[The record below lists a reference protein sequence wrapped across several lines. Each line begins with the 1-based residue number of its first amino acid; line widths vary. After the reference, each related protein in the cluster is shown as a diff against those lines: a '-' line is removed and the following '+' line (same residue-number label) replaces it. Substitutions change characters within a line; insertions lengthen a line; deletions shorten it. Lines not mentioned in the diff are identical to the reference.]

1 MGKATILEAQ
11 NSDAVFENGKTK
23 GVLGKLKG
31 VFADFTKGTRNSD
44 RLYSEELWD
53 KCVFENKDVMEALN
67 TKTLFGEL
75 DHPEGDRCETLAK
88 NAAVTITK
96 LEKRPDE
103 GVIYGEAEILD
114 TPTGRTLY
122 SIAQTGAKFGISS
135 RGIGEEIMVEGQNI
149 IDPDTY
155 DFITFDVV
163 VTPANEKARVSL
175 TESKERNKLIESL
188 TREVS
193 ESETIN
199 QLNQIKS
206 VVSNIN
212 AVEKSNILKLI
223 ENKINNMSNVN
234 KTKQSKL
241 ESSNRQLAIDLMK
254 SQIQKDT
261 AIISESSKAFD
272 SLSEENKKLIEQVDY
287 YKESKETLK
296 SQINELANS
305 KILSEAKIK
314 ELEDKN
320 AKLEEARTNA
330 SKHFKSSLA
339 NAKAIEAK
347 KLESLQNSHKE
358 EISQLTENLD
368 NIKAEYNKL
377 FEANQQLSKKLEAQS
392 KILVENEKLKL
403 KVETLENNL
412 QDNKTKLQESKQATN
427 KEILN
432 LKSRIKELEANALK
446 MQESEERLSKLAFN
460 PISNIRVI
468 KENYNLT
475 DEYDDE
481 DKQLFNI
488 LTEQ

>member
-53 KCVFENKDVMEALN
+53 KCIFENKDVMEALN

-88 NAAVTITK
+88 NAAISITK
-96 LEKRPDE
+96 LEKRPNE

-175 TESKERNKLIESL
+175 TESKQRSKLLESL
-188 TREVS
+188 TKEIN

-206 VVSNIN
+206 VVSNIQTTD
-212 AVEKSNILKLI
+212 KQNILKLI
-223 ENKINNMSNVN
+223 ENKIKNIDNVS
-234 KTKQSKL
+234 KMRQTKL
-241 ESSNRQLAIDLMK
+241 ESANKQIAIDLMK
-254 SQIQKDT
+254 SEIKKNAD
-261 AIISESSKAFD
+261 IINESSKAFE
-272 SLSEENKKLIEQVDY
+272 SLSEENTKLIEQVQY
-287 YKESKETLK
+287 YKESRETLK
-296 SQINELANS
+296 SEINELAQS
-305 KILSEAKIK
+305 KILSEQKVKDLESENSKLQENAEHFKNTLSNIK
-314 ELEDKN
+314 LINNRKVENLEKQYKDKV
-320 AKLEEARTNA
+320 AKLT
-330 SKHFKSSLA
+330 
-339 NAKAIEAK
+339 
-347 KLESLQNSHKE
+347 ESL
-358 EISQLTENLD
+358 T
-368 NIKAEYNKL
+368 NIEGKYAKL
-377 FEANQQLSKKLEAQS
+377 LEANNELSKNLAGHS
-392 KILVENEKLKL
+392 KIL
-403 KVETLENNL
+403 LENSQLKAQVKLLKENINN
-412 QDNKTKLQESKQATN
+412 NKVKLQESKQAN
-427 KEILN
+427 DAEISK
-432 LKSRIKELEANALK
+432 LKSRIKELEDNTRK
-446 MQESEERLSKLAFN
+446 MQESEERFSKLSFN
-460 PISNIRVI
+460 PISNLKLVR
-468 KENYNLT
+468 EGQNLD
-475 DEYDDE
+475 DEYDEE